1 MRHAVLADTGPL
13 YALTDTS
20 DQHHERASQQL
31 DQLNKQARQIVVSF
45 PVLAETYTL
54 ILHRLGNRYAH
65 AWLEGV
71 RATGALINPDANDY
85 RGALRLLDL
94 FLDQNLTVFDAV
106 TAALSD
112 RLGLPVWTF
121 DHHFEVLQRPV
132 WR

>member
-13 YALTDTS
+13 YALADTS
-20 DQHHERASQQL
+20 DQHHRRAFQQL
-31 DQLNKQARQIVVSF
+31 EQLNKEARRVVVSF
-45 PVLAETYTL
+45 PVMAETYTL

-65 AWLEGV
+65 AWLEEIRG
-71 RATGALINPDANDY
+71 TGALLNPDVSDY

-94 FLDQNLTVFDAV
+94 FLDQNLSLFDAI

-121 DHHFEVLQRPV
+121 DHHFEVMRRPL

>member
-1 MRHAVLADTGPL
+1 M
-13 YALTDTS
+13 
-20 DQHHERASQQL
+20 
-31 DQLNKQARQIVVSF
+31 
-45 PVLAETYTL
+45 LAETYTL

-65 AWLEGV
+65 GWLEEIRRTGV
-71 RATGALINPDANDY
+71 LLNPDVNDY

-94 FLDQNLTVFDAV
+94 FLDQNLSLFDAV

-121 DHHFEVLQRPV
+121 DHHFEVMRRPL